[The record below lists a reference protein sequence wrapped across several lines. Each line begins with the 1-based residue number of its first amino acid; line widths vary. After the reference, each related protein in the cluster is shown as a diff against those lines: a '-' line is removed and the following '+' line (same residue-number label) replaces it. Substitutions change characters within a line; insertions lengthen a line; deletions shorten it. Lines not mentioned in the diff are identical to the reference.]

1 MVFVD
6 TCSSIIRRGDAL
18 LTVVRGAHRPCLA
31 VLLLL
36 AVASTVYAGGQGE
49 DRADALD
56 AVARE
61 AGIPIGLEP
70 IELIETARELVEEK
84 RYDDAVPYLTIAAR
98 RDEEL
103 LPAAEE
109 VFQTIREARIAYE
122 AKGREVETRL
132 RELISG
138 DIPAE
143 EVVPTAFRALRL
155 IGEMNDIFP
164 FPNPE
169 DAELIR
175 GLESRVLL
183 TIDRRRFQ
191 ALMDAAYA
199 RLQENGTIAALD
211 IYVNGLGEYGFEVT
225 SVAGAET
232 EAQEDAVAEGQAR
245 IEALLETDGLAIQ
258 IGSFDPDR
266 YELTGERFAAAR
278 EAIRLQTV
286 GPGGP
291 GAAAESAFVDIATPA
306 EEQARAMIESFG
318 TGDFEDARAQINEY
332 LPLLDEITDAY
343 RNVLG
348 ASEVVA
354 QQERINAELA
364 VEDEE
369 YRYNWHIRFVNDI
382 VLGRPVTNGAGE
394 RREEGILHAIESVWD
409 TVANGPVD
417 ATRRYGATRYADAIT
432 SARTF
437 PWAEVRSPRDDGEV
451 ETHVASLAEAFETV
465 SVSYRTTLE
474 ILNVSRSLGLSPPAQ
489 ETPSPAAAFERFVE
503 ELAQAELGD
512 LAPPLVEA
520 AARAASAEELGA
532 VAGTTAAAYAE
543 ATPLASSTR
552 TAPLEAQRGELRDR
566 LEELY
571 AQNDRWRS
579 LLGVLGEA
587 DDALGGSTG
596 ASSAA
601 EHGPYIAERIAQ
613 VRSYELGVVR
623 RIAEI
628 ETTEKENR
636 LARYRSTVDAAERDL
651 EATDPVS
658 GAPRPRSDS
667 ARDRLR
673 PLVGTVAGTRVT
685 STATG
690 DLRELRVDAEAVA
703 ERLRDDEDYIT
714 PDDEVQQAIA
724 RTGGIAAAVGAAN
737 AGLLGRARGL
747 LEDALRRIAEAE
759 DLEERAFDRVDEVA
773 ALIDEA
779 EALNE
784 EGNARE
790 ASLRL
795 DEASNFLSSARD
807 DDASDLF
814 AESLENWHR
823 PQLEARWEEI
833 SGEITARLND
843 ARREIVLTRVDLLVR
858 QAAPLVDP
866 PAGEEPRPG
875 EAIAVLEEA
884 DALWSTV
891 YPLIQNPSITPLLRR
906 ARILES
912 QQQQDL
918 TEDIPGFERLSQIL
932 NTARSAFDE
941 QNYSTARQALDFFL
955 VEQPLNAE
963 ARLLDIRLELATG
976 EGSPNAI
983 VRSYVIRSLDEVTR
997 AENDGTRV
1005 RSRIETAASTL
1016 RATTGQRGSVSDEV
1030 YTGLLPLRSKLTAI
1044 LDIAAERATVGASV
1058 LADIRSLRDD
1068 VDTVLDP
1075 PEPPAPPDPCEEAD
1089 RIVAE
1094 QLDRGDWRTLPPE
1107 TQTDI
1112 FEQLVRARSLC
1123 READQVDELIAFI
1136 QSVSDF
1142 ATRTPSAAEQAIL
1155 DEALRLVQQGDFDAA
1170 LARME
1175 AYMRDADRDPMLIPQ
1190 WRRLYNDL
1198 IRRAGGR

>member
-1 MVFVD
+1 M
-6 TCSSIIRRGDAL
+6 
-18 LTVVRGAHRPCLA
+18 RGAHRPRLA

-36 AVASTVYAGGQGE
+36 AVASTAYAGGQGE
-49 DRADALD
+49 GRADELD
-56 AVARE
+56 ALARE
-61 AGIPIGLEP
+61 AGIPSGLEP
-70 IELIETARELVEEK
+70 TELIETARELVEEK
-84 RYDDAVPYLTIAAR
+84 RYDEAVPYLTIAAR

-109 VFQTIREARIAYE
+109 VFEAIREARIAYE
-122 AKGREVETRL
+122 AKGREVEARL
-132 RELISG
+132 RELIAG

-143 EVVPTAFRALRL
+143 EVVPTAFRTLRL
-155 IGEMNDIFP
+155 IGEMNEIFP

-169 DAELIR
+169 DAQLIAE
-175 GLESRVLL
+175 LESRVLL

-191 ALMDAAYA
+191 ALMDAAHV
-199 RLQENGTIAALD
+199 RLEEDDTIGALD
-211 IYVNGLGEYGFEVT
+211 IYVNGLGEYGFEVA
-225 SVAGAET
+225 SVADADTG
-232 EAQEDAVAEGQAR
+232 AQEDAVAEGQER

-278 EAIRLQTV
+278 ETIRSQTV
-286 GPGGP
+286 GPT
-291 GAAAESAFVDIATPA
+291 AEDEPAFVDIATPA
-306 EEQARAMIESFG
+306 QEQARTMTESFG
-318 TGDFEDARAQINEY
+318 TGDFDDARAQISDY
-332 LPLLDEITDAY
+332 LPLLDEVTAAY
-343 RNVLG
+343 RTVRG

-354 QQERINAELA
+354 QQEQINAERA

-382 VLGRPVTNGAGE
+382 VLGRPVDDGTDE
-394 RREEGILHAIESVWD
+394 RREEGILQAVESVWD

-417 ATRRYGATRYADAIT
+417 ATRQYGASRYADAIT
-432 SARTF
+432 SAGAFR
-437 PWAEVRSPRDDGEV
+437 WGEVRSPGDDDEV
-451 ETHVASLAEAFETV
+451 EAHVASLAEGLETV

-474 ILNVSRSLGLSPPAQ
+474 ILNVSRSLELSLPPQ
-489 ETPSPAAAFERFVE
+489 EPSSPAAAFERFIE
-503 ELAQAELGD
+503 ELARAELGD

-532 VAGTTAAAYAE
+532 VAATTAAAYDE
-543 ATPLASSTR
+543 ATPLASSTT

-566 LEELY
+566 LDDLY
-571 AQNDRWRS
+571 AQNDRWR
-579 LLGVLGEA
+579 GVLEALDEA
-587 DDALGGSTG
+587 DDALGGTAG
-596 ASSAA
+596 AASAA
-601 EHGPYIAERIAQ
+601 EHGPYIEERIAQ
-613 VRSYELGVVR
+613 VRSYELAVVR
-623 RIAEI
+623 RVAEI
-628 ETTEKENR
+628 ETAEQEDR
-636 LARYRSTVDAAERDL
+636 LEDYRSAVDAAERDL

-658 GAPRPRSDS
+658 DAPRPRSDS

-685 STATG
+685 STANG

-703 ERLRDDEDYIT
+703 ERLRNDEEYVTADE
-714 PDDEVQQAIA
+714 EVQDAIERA
-724 RTGGIAAAVGAAN
+724 DAVAAAVGAAN
-737 AGLLGRARGL
+737 AGLLGRAREL
-747 LEDALRRIAEAE
+747 LEDALGRIAEAE
-759 DLEERAFDRVDEVA
+759 ELEERALDRVDEIS

-779 EALNE
+779 QSLND

-795 DEASNFLSSARD
+795 DEASDFLSSARD

-843 ARREIVLTRVDLLVR
+843 ARRDIVLTRVDLLVE
-858 QAAPLVDP
+858 QAAPLIDP
-866 PAGEEPRPG
+866 PAGEEPRPD

-884 DALWSTV
+884 EALWSTV
-891 YPLIQNPSITPLLRR
+891 YPLVQNPSITPLLRR

-941 QNYSTARQALDFFL
+941 EDYSTARQALDFFL

-976 EGSPNAI
+976 EGSPEAI
-983 VRSYVIRSLDEVTR
+983 VRSYVTRSLDEVTE
-997 AENDGTRV
+997 AEDDGTQV
-1005 RSRIETAASTL
+1005 RTRIETAAETL
-1016 RATTGQRGSVSDEV
+1016 RETTGQRGSVSEEV
-1030 YTGLLPLRSKLTAI
+1030 YAGLLPLRSKLAAI
-1044 LDIAAERATVGASV
+1044 LDIAAERATVGESV

-1068 VDTVLDP
+1068 IDTVLDP
-1075 PEPPAPPDPCEEAD
+1075 PEPPAPPDPCEEAN
-1089 RIVAE
+1089 RIVQE
-1094 QLDRGDWRTLPPE
+1094 QLDRGDWRTLPQE
-1107 TQTDI
+1107 TQTEV

-1155 DEALRLVQQGDFDAA
+1155 NQALRLVQQGDFDAA

-1175 AYMRDADRDPMLIPQ
+1175 EYARDASRDPMLIPQ